1 MNIYWVS
8 LGCAKNQ
15 VDSEWMVAE
24 CLRKGWHITDSPED
38 ADVIVVNTCG
48 FIEAAVN
55 ESIDTVLELAKWRK
69 TGPCRSL
76 IVIGC
81 LVERY
86 REKLQAS
93 LPEVD
98 LFIGTAGFDRIVFL
112 IEFAGDFR
120 GCYLPSLEQIDGC
133 APAPRRTLSNPGMA
147 YIKIAEG
154 CDRHCTYCII
164 PRLRGRQK
172 SRPIVSIVAEAR
184 HLIDAGAME
193 LVLVSQ
199 ETTAYGKDLADGT
212 HIADLCRALAG
223 ISGKVWIRLLYGHP
237 SSIDERLIETIR
249 EVPNLLPYFD
259 IPIQHASDRI
269 LRRMGRCYGKD
280 DILRLVERIR
290 QRIADAVIRTTIIT
304 GFPGESRSDFATLKA
319 LVQQVRFDHLGVFA
333 YSDAEDIPA
342 HALTDPV
349 SRRTALARKDRIM
362 TLQTDISRNRLETYI
377 GKRIEVLIESQIE
390 AGLWEGRAWFQ
401 APEVDG
407 SVIVTAGDLTVGKR
421 VSIQVSDSLEY
432 DLMGEVPA

>member
-1 MNIYWVS
+1 MNIFWVS

-15 VDSEWMVAE
+15 ADSEWMMAE
-24 CLRKGWHITDSPED
+24 CLRKGWHITDGPEH

-55 ESIDTVLELAKWRK
+55 ESIDTILALVKWRK
-69 TGPCRSL
+69 TGPCKSL

-98 LFIGTAGFDRIVFL
+98 LFVGTAGFDRIVFL

-120 GCYLPSLEQIDGC
+120 GCYLPSLERIDVC
-133 APAPRRTLSNPGMA
+133 LPAPPRRLSAPGFA

-172 SRPIVSIVAEAR
+172 SRPIQSIVAEAR
-184 HLIDAGAME
+184 SLIDAGAME
-193 LVLVSQ
+193 LVLVAQ

-223 ISGKVWIRLLYGHP
+223 ISETVWIRILYGHP
-237 SSIDERLIETIR
+237 SSIDERLIETVR
-249 EVPNLLPYFD
+249 ETPNVLPYFD
-259 IPIQHASDRI
+259 IPIQHASDRV
-269 LRRMGRCYGKD
+269 LRQMGRDYGKA

-290 QRIADAVIRTTIIT
+290 NRIEHAVIRTTVIT
-304 GFPGESRSDFATLKA
+304 GFPGENRTDFAMLKS
-319 LVQQVRFDHLGVFA
+319 LVKQVRFDHLGVFA

-342 HALTDPV
+342 HGLPAPV
-349 SRRTALARKDRIM
+349 PRRTALARKDRIM
-362 TLQTDISRNRLETYI
+362 ALQMDISQKRLEAYI
-377 GKRIEVLIESQIE
+377 GKRVEVLIENRLE
-390 AGLWEGRAWFQ
+390 DELWEGRTWFQ

-407 SVIVTAGDLTVGKR
+407 GVIVTGTELAVGQR
-421 VSIQVSDSLEY
+421 VWINVRDSLEY
-432 DLMGEVPA
+432 DLMGEVLA